1 MKLERTKKQQ
11 EILKEE
17 REVYRELKRLLNE
30 HCALKSVAKVI
41 VENPDITDCELGLI
55 AHQMALVVKDD
66 FPDGTEKFLE
76 IASNLM

>member
-1 MKLERTKKQQ
+1 MKVERTRKQQ

-17 REVYRELKRLLNE
+17 REVYRKLKKLLNE
-30 HCALKSVAKVI
+30 HCVLKVVAKVI
-41 VENPDITDCELGLI
+41 VENPDISDSELSLI
-55 AHQMALVVKDD
+55 AHEMALVVKDD

>member
-17 REVYRELKRLLNE
+17 REVYLKLKRLTNE
-30 HCALKSVAKVI
+30 HSALKSVAKVI
-41 VENPDITDCELGLI
+41 VENPDISDSELSLI
-55 AHQMALVVKDD
+55 AHQMALVIKDD

-76 IASNLM
+76 IANNLM